1 MVTTRPGSK
10 QTAKMSARDEDAF
23 AGEEGEMEEM
33 DEAGSDDDDDDE
45 GVEMEEA
52 KADGEGGSK
61 VYVPGM
67 EPLEPGVELE
77 MDRGAY
83 RLYHEGQ
90 TGEWAQ
96 LRKLLTAASLVSAR
110 FHSLYLFF

>member
-1 MVTTRPGSK
+1 
-10 QTAKMSARDEDAF
+10 MSARDEDAF
-23 AGEEGEMEEM
+23 AGEEGVMEEM
-33 DEAGSDDDDDDE
+33 DEAGSDEDE
-45 GVEMEEA
+45 GVEMEED
-52 KADGEGGSK
+52 KADGEGGGK

-90 TGEWAQ
+90 TGEWRR
-96 LRKLLTAASLVSAR
+96 LLKLLAAVSLVSAR
-110 FHSLYLFF
+110 LHSLYFFF